1 MRGLVQSSGSG
12 EQAPDFEK
20 GWQNRM
26 SEVYL
31 TGRVHGAINFQMTLF
46 SNQANGRMAVPHT
59 EIENI
64 SFLFSYKILQK
75 KKKPLCKKPQTKKP
89 AQFLNEK

>member
-75 KKKPLCKKPQTKKP
+75 K
-89 AQFLNEK
+89 